1 MKVCI
6 LASGSKGNCAYIET
20 DKTRSLVDL
29 GMSASYISKS
39 LKNIGVDP
47 FSIQRVFITHTH
59 SDHVAGLKVFIKK
72 YHPIIY
78 LT

>member
-39 LKNIGVDP
+39 LKNIGDLLLIHIV
-47 FSIQRVFITHTH
+47 IMWLV
-59 SDHVAGLKVFIKK
+59 LKF
-72 YHPIIY
+72 
-78 LT
+78 L